1 MAGKKKIAT
10 NMSGTQDA
18 AAEGYDKSPGGASI
32 GASAVPETPT
42 PMFEQDRDAVLVR
55 AFNPDRGTA
64 VIEFRK
70 RRWRYTQERT
80 AEQVI
85 AMADYLRA
93 RRGFSSD
100 QEMAEVLGVH
110 RTRLAAWKRGADV
123 PNPQNAQLLSH
134 LAVVVTEVQEFL
146 DPDVISDWLLTEQY
160 TLSGRTPVRA
170 LREGMLA
177 EVLHTANAAE
187 HGAYI

>member
-1 MAGKKKIAT
+1 VTERSQRYGGFAA
-10 NMSGTQDA
+10 DA
-18 AAEGYDKSPGGASI
+18 SPGARDRSE
-32 GASAVPETPT
+32 APPSTSEN
-42 PMFEQDRDAVLVR
+42 DRDAVLVR

-70 RRWRYTQERT
+70 RRWRYTQERS
-80 AEQVI
+80 ADQVI

-110 RTRLAAWKRGADV
+110 RTRLAAWKQGADV

-134 LAVVVTEVQEFL
+134 LAVVVTELQEFL
-146 DPDVISDWLLTEQY
+146 DAEVISDWLRTDQY

-177 EVLHTANAAE
+177 EVLQTANAAE

>member
-1 MAGKKKIAT
+1 MGGVKKK
-10 NMSGTQDA
+10 SPPK
-18 AAEGYDKSPGGASI
+18 KSGASRHVAF
-32 GASAVPETPT
+32 GHKRKPPRTVEDGPRRNEARAS
-42 PMFEQDRDAVLVR
+42 VR
-55 AFNPDRGTA
+55 AFNPDRGTV
-64 VIEFRK
+64 VIEFENTLS
-70 RRWRYTQERT
+70 RYTRQRT
-80 AEQVI
+80 AEQMI

-110 RTRLAAWKRGADV
+110 RTRLAAWKQGADV

-134 LAVVVTEVQEFL
+134 LAVVVSELQEFL
-146 DPDVISDWLLTEQY
+146 DPDVIPDWLLTEQF
-160 TLSGRTPVRA
+160 TLSGRTPVGA

-177 EVLHTANAAE
+177 EVLQTANAAE